1 MFVIR
6 GGFYQGT
13 GTYFTFLFNVQKE
26 RRLIPKLSLNTIER
40 SQWIDSAKLKEFI
53 LSTQDKET
61 GGFADRPGDYPDPFH
76 TLFGLAALSLMQ
88 HKGEITLPVQ
98 LDQIDPLFCMPKS
111 IIERL

>member
-1 MFVIR
+1 ME
-6 GGFYQGT
+6 
-13 GTYFTFLFNVQKE
+13 FNCKTLDQSQKS
-26 RRLIPKLSLNTIER
+26 SLNTIER
-40 SQWIDSAKLKEFI
+40 SQWIDSAKLKDFI

-88 HKGEITLPVQ
+88 HRGEITLPVQ